1 MTDEGRRHGMD
12 RAGGQAKIGWG
23 RVGRSKH
30 GRGEDVILPG
40 RGGREI
46 LAPRR
51 VREPNKRK
59 VEPGESG
66 APVREMEKDG
76 SAAVCL
82 VVAAVL
88 YRRPPV
94 GRRGERRTAV
104 GFAASA
110 QRCGTLSESNGVDPG
125 EIRGW

>member
-82 VVAAVL
+82 VVVAVL
-88 YRRPPV
+88 
-94 GRRGERRTAV
+94 
-104 GFAASA
+104 FAAAPRRSSGRAAHGRWLCRVRSA
-110 QRCGTLSESNGVDPG
+110 LWYIVGIEWG
-125 EIRGW
+125 